1 MRKAFSPSRKIEE
14 LNIKIG
20 THNQYIQRLRRKYG
34 ARNTRH
40 LMYIR
45 YEKNS
50 VKHEPLKA
58 TERDLEV
65 LSYFVRGE
73 SYKEISNKLGITL
86 SAVEKHID
94 KLKFNNFLQDS
105 DELIVL
111 YADWE
116 YEQLAQGNN

>member
-1 MRKAFSPSRKIEE
+1 MRKAFSPSSKIEE
-14 LNIKIG
+14 LNITIG
-20 THNQYIQRLRRKYG
+20 TYDQYIKRLRRKYG

-50 VKHEPLKA
+50 MKHEPLKA

-65 LSYFVRGE
+65 LSYFVRGK
-73 SYKEISNKLGITL
+73 SYKEISDELGITL

-116 YEQLAQGNN
+116 HEKLMQDTD